1 MGKLNVFSGK
11 FRRSA
16 AVVVLTVVVSPLALI
31 IFGRWLD
38 PPVTAFMVERYVH
51 AWMEGDWRYTQ
62 DHDWVDWRNI
72 SRNMPLAVM
81 ASEDQRFPDHHG
93 FDWVQMQKA
102 VEDWQ
107 DGDRL
112 RGASTISQQLA
123 KNLFLWSGQ
132 NWLRKGLE
140 VPLTFALETFWSK
153 QRILEVYLNVVE
165 FGDGVYGVEAASLS
179 YFRKHAAQLS
189 MSEAARLAAVLP
201 NPKRFIADRPSSY
214 VRERQRW
221 IEGQMNNLGYD
232 YLKRL

>member
-1 MGKLNVFSGK
+1 
-11 FRRSA
+11 
-16 AVVVLTVVVSPLALI
+16 
-31 IFGRWLD
+31 
-38 PPVTAFMVERYVH
+38 MVERYVQ

-123 KNLFLWSGQ
+123 KNLFLWAGQ

-140 VPLTFALETFWSK
+140 VPLTFALEAFWSK

-179 YFRKHAAQLS
+179 YFRKHATQLS

-214 VRERQRW
+214 VRQRQRW